1 MSFGEQKQRYICRV
15 RYNLKRYKMQFYDL
29 SVRKPNG
36 ENIDFKDLHGKVVLV
51 VNTATKC
58 GLAPQFDGLE
68 ALHQRYKDQG
78 LVILGFPCD
87 QFAGQEPETND
98 TVEETCK
105 LNFGVTFQLTEKV
118 KVNGNET
125 HPVFQFLKGKLG
137 GWFGSGIKWNFT
149 KFVVDKQGKP
159 IKRFSPTTTPDKM
172 EALIKR
178 LLAA

>member
-1 MSFGEQKQRYICRV
+1 MNQG
-15 RYNLKRYKMQFYDL
+15 NMQFYDL
-29 SVRKPNG
+29 QVRKPNG
-36 ENIDFKDLHGKVVLV
+36 EQIDFKDFEGKVVLL

-68 ALHQRYKDQG
+68 NLHQRYKDQG
-78 LVILGFPCD
+78 LVVLGFPCD

-118 KVNGNET
+118 KVNGPET
-125 HPVFQFLKGKLG
+125 HRVFRYLKSKLG

-149 KFVVDKQGKP
+149 KFVVDKNGKP
-159 IKRFSPTTTPDKM
+159 VKRFSPTTTPDRL
-172 EALIKR
+172 ESLIIQ
-178 LLAA
+178 LLKA

>member
-1 MSFGEQKQRYICRV
+1 MNQG
-15 RYNLKRYKMQFYDL
+15 NMPFYDL
-29 SVRKPNG
+29 HVRKPNG
-36 ENIDFKDLHGKVVLV
+36 EQIDFKDLKGKVVLL

-68 ALHQRYKDQG
+68 NLYQRYKDQG
-78 LVILGFPCD
+78 LVVLGFPCD

-118 KVNGNET
+118 KVNGPET
-125 HPVFQFLKGKLG
+125 HPVFRYLKSKLG

-149 KFVVDKQGKP
+149 KFVVDKNGKP
-159 IKRFSPTTTPDKM
+159 VKRFSPTTTPEKL
-172 EALIKR
+172 ESLIIQ
-178 LLAA
+178 LLQA

>member
-1 MSFGEQKQRYICRV
+1 MNQG
-15 RYNLKRYKMQFYDL
+15 NMQFYDL
-29 SVRKPNG
+29 HVRKPNG
-36 ENIDFKDLHGKVVLV
+36 EQIDFKDLKGKVVLL

-68 ALHQRYKDQG
+68 NLHQRYKDQG
-78 LVILGFPCD
+78 LVVLGFPCD

-118 KVNGNET
+118 KVNGPET
-125 HPVFQFLKGKLG
+125 HPVFRYLKSKLG

-149 KFVVDKQGKP
+149 KFVVDKNGKP
-159 IKRFSPTTTPDKM
+159 VKRFSPTTTPEKL
-172 EALIKR
+172 ESLIIQ
-178 LLAA
+178 LLQA

>member
-1 MSFGEQKQRYICRV
+1 MNQGI
-15 RYNLKRYKMQFYDL
+15 MHFYDL
-29 SVRKPNG
+29 QVRKPNG
-36 ENIDFKDLHGKVVLV
+36 EVVDFKDLEGKVVLL

-68 ALHQRYKDQG
+68 NLHQRYKDQG
-78 LVILGFPCD
+78 LVVLGFPCD

-118 KVNGNET
+118 KVNGPET
-125 HPVFQFLKGKLG
+125 HPVFRFLKSKIG

-149 KFVVDKQGKP
+149 KFIVDKNGKP
-159 IKRFSPTTTPDKM
+159 VKRFSPTTTPEKL
-172 EALIKR
+172 ESLIIQ
-178 LLAA
+178 LLKA